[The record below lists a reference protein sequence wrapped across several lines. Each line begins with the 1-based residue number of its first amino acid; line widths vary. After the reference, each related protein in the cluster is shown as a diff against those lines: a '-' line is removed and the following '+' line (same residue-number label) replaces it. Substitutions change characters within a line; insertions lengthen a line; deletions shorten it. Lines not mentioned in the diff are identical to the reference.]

1 MSGVSVYFLVLES
14 ASRAAFEAPQGREEN
29 QRFSH
34 HADRYCVS
42 LLHDQGLLSF
52 DYGFS
57 AAATL
62 SRRGVLSRL
71 KMMAVNGAKFHAI
84 SRTLGEKLWGKSV
97 ETVVDALGSHF
108 FWWVGRVPRVARYAR
123 PSGPSGPCDRR
134 SYELGGSGA
143 ELTLLV
149 QARASSWVPSGKP
162 TKSY

>member
-14 ASRAAFEAPQGREEN
+14 ASRAAFEVPQGREEH

-34 HADRYCVS
+34 SADRYCVS
-42 LLHDQGLLSF
+42 LLHDQ
-52 DYGFS
+52 GFS

-97 ETVVDALGSHF
+97 ETVVDAFGSDL
-108 FWWVGRVPRVARYAR
+108 FWWVGRVQGSHVTRDHPDHATIGATNLAGRA
-123 PSGPSGPCDRR
+123 PNWPCWCR
-134 SYELGGSGA
+134 LG
-143 ELTLLV
+143 LLH
-149 QARASSWVPSGKP
+149 GI
-162 TKSY
+162 

>member
-14 ASRAAFEAPQGREEN
+14 ASRAAFEVPQGQEEH

-34 HADRYCVS
+34 SADRYCVS

-52 DYGFS
+52 DSGFS

-97 ETVVDALGSHF
+97 ETVVDAFGSDL
-108 FWWVGRVPRVARYAR
+108 FWWVGRVQ
-123 PSGPSGPCDRR
+123 
-134 SYELGGSGA
+134 GSHVTRDHPDHATIGA
-143 ELTLLV
+143 TNL
-149 QARASSWVPSGKP
+149 AGRAPN
-162 TKSY
+162 